1 MKKHRLPLLLVGC
14 LLVPSVLPLRSAEAT
29 PAAAPA
35 PVNGPD
41 PKEIP
46 LPQIQTPMAPL
57 PGVNELPVRQELP
70 DPLTMNDGSKVTTPE
85 QWKVRREEIRKILEY
100 YAVGQAPPPP
110 GNVKGHELLSQSV
123 MNGQATY
130 RLIHLTFGPE
140 EKLSL
145 DIGLLTPA
153 TGGPFPA
160 VIYPS
165 GTPPGGTSLP
175 LQGNGPNQGRA
186 QDVLLLVGHGPAPA
200 AGATG
205 AATAPR
211 AGPRAGGR
219 GGAANPAAAAEAL
232 ATRNAAVLAHGFA
245 LVVFNNNDCGED
257 TTLRNDDGSWAYRNS
272 SFYPAYPNYDWG
284 LLRGW
289 AWGVSRIVDYLV
301 TDPAV
306 DKTRIGVTGVSRTG
320 KSALVAGAFDDRLAL
335 TAPVVT
341 GGGGVGAYRFSM
353 AGSGASESLDLME
366 KKYPNWWGPNL
377 HEFWGH
383 TEQLPFDTHWYLAL
397 IAPRAFIALEGLT
410 DNVSFAPAVKQSWL
424 AARPVYQLLG
434 ATDRFGVN
442 YANHAHAFTNED
454 WQAMLAFADKTLLGK
469 KVDRAFDQWP
479 PVAEHPAP
487 IAPAK

>member
-1 MKKHRLPLLLVGC
+1 MSYPKLPVLLLTV
-14 LLVPSVLPLRSAEAT
+14 LL
-29 PAAAPA
+29 AASGAAKLVAADALVTA

-46 LPQIQTPMAPL
+46 LPLIRTPMAPL
-57 PGVNELPVRQELP
+57 PGVNELPVRKAMP

-123 MNGQATY
+123 LDGQATY

-140 EKLSL
+140 EKLTL

-160 VIYPS
+160 VISPS
-165 GTPPGGTSLP
+165 GTPPGGTSLS
-175 LQGNGPNQGRA
+175 LQGSGPNQGRA

-200 AGATG
+200 AGAGG
-205 AATAPR
+205 AATPPR
-211 AGPRAGGR
+211 GGPGR
-219 GGAANPAAAAEAL
+219 GGVANPKAAAEAL

-257 TTLRNDDGSWAYRNS
+257 TTLRNDDGSWAYRNR

-306 DKTRIGVTGVSRTG
+306 DKTRIAVTGVSRTG
-320 KSALVAGAFDDRLAL
+320 KSALVAGAFDDRIAL

-434 ATDRFGVN
+434 AADRFGVN

-454 WQAMLAFADKTLLGK
+454 WQAMLTFADKTLFGK
-469 KVDRAFDQWP
+469 TVDRAFDQWP
-479 PVAEHPAP
+479 PVAERPAP
-487 IAPAK
+487 TVPVK